1 MALGFGTNIVTDGLI
16 FNIDAANKRSY
27 IGSGSSWKDL
37 YQKNIITLANSP
49 TFNSDNGGSLVFNG
63 SNQYGYL
70 ATPKLHSGTANRTII
85 AWVKPDSTGPSN
97 TYTGIISYGTRNFTY
112 TPSRYCLLS
121 LNTGGAT
128 YYVSSAFWGNDYVP
142 NQTIVNK
149 NEWNMIGMIGRSAA
163 TTNNVTLFSL
173 NGSTKMFTTGN
184 SSTYYKGLN
193 TVMENLGV
201 AITDYPGRYYKGNI
215 GSIMIYNRELS
226 QSEIAEIF
234 YSTKNRFEV

>member
-49 TFNSDNGGSLVFNG
+49 TFNSNNGGSLVFNG

-85 AWVKPDSTGPSN
+85 AWVKPDSTGPVN
-97 TYTGIISYGTRNFTY
+97 QYCGIIGYGGRSVTS
-112 TPSRYCLLS
+112 PSNSNLLS
-121 LNTGGAT
+121 IETRTST
-128 YYVSSAFWGNDYVP
+128 YYVTSAFWGNDYTP
-142 NQTIVNK
+142 NQTIINK
-149 NEWNMIGMIGRSAA
+149 NEWNMIGMIGRSAG

-173 NGSTKMFTTGN
+173 NGSTRMFTTGN
-184 SSTYYKGLN
+184 SSVYTRGLN
-193 TVMENLGV
+193 TSMSNLSI
-201 AITDYPGRYYKGNI
+201 ACTDYPGRYYKGNI

-226 QSEIAEIF
+226 QTEIAEIF
-234 YSTKNRFEV
+234 YSTKNRFGV